1 MDTLNLYYSPI
12 FLKKNNEKKYVAV
25 PIQELEIDVYIDK
38 KKLNIYQEIILELFR
53 CGHGDIKSIQEVLK
67 LDILD
72 KNEEENDEENEGL
85 GDYIIK
91 ELEKLNYIKGKE
103 ITNLGKEML
112 EENLDDEK
120 ILASVFYNRFSKE
133 YIKFL
138 MVNKFYENQKSL
150 FSIEK
155 HIITKK
161 EKQKE
166 EIDFG
171 TPGAPKKIKIK
182 FIESNNN
189 NLELDIENFIK
200 IIDAEIRLINNEI
213 EENDINEKNFWQS
226 ERIEFLKEK
235 RSLLFNLRKFK
246 IKNDKKAYM
255 LVTVEKEGVKN
266 PFYSNTVDRSLEEDL
281 RKNENIKS
289 SFKDLIEENYGV
301 SKDIKIKIR
310 KKFNQKEEEI
320 IKDSEMKLENLPQ
333 LVKLLA
339 NLKDEKFDS
348 ETQEDRYEKNIQLIY
363 ESFGEVFLYLFQK
376 YSKKKNLS
384 KEKNINL
391 KLENI
396 LRKKYALNEE
406 ISGYYERG
414 LDRGAILYI
423 KENKKLKE
431 LFTYVLILEDILDKD
446 SLNNYLKKNRSFF
459 EFISKLI
466 NERNKFSHAD
476 LENKYLDDE
485 LEYDFEAEAK
495 EELIKFIQNIFKF
508 KFKDSL
514 ILQVLDEETTQ
525 NLEKEVKEI
534 IKFEFGGSDITSI
547 YSELK
552 AINLSLKYYEN
563 FKNTTYKSLFIKKV
577 GILLEKNLKLIRKKL
592 SKSITL
598 DTYLDG
604 KEKVYLKDIEEKLFK
619 ASKDSESWIDIEFEK
634 IKNKVSISV
643 KNINKTKINF
653 EKGTLNSYAMV
664 LLYSKEIDVLKDIIE
679 KCPEFFKL
687 VFIVS
692 TLRKH
697 NGNFNLSINEDINYE
712 IEEVKKFF
720 KLVYE
725 IQKDILKIKGE

>member
-1 MDTLNLYYSPI
+1 MDTLNLYYSPN
-12 FLKKNNEKKYVAV
+12 FLKKNTEKKYIAI
-25 PIQELEIDVYIDK
+25 PIQELEIDIYVDK

-72 KNEEENDEENEGL
+72 KNEEENEEENQGL
-85 GDYIIK
+85 GHYIIK
-91 ELEKLNYIKGKE
+91 ELEKLEYIKGNE
-103 ITNLGKEML
+103 ITDLGKEIL

-120 ILASVFYNRFSKE
+120 ILGSVFYNIFSKE

-138 MVNKFYENQKSL
+138 MVSKLYENEKSS

-155 HIITKK
+155 CVINKK

-171 TPGAPKKIKIK
+171 TPGAPKKIKVK
-182 FIESNNN
+182 FVKSDNKF
-189 NLELDIENFIK
+189 LELDIENFVK

-213 EENDINEKNFWQS
+213 EENDVVEKNLRQS

-235 RSLLFNLRKFK
+235 RSLLFDLRKFK
-246 IKNDKKAYM
+246 VKNDKQAYM
-255 LVTVEKEGVKN
+255 LVIVDNEGVKN
-266 PFYSNTVDRSLEEDL
+266 SFHSKVIDFSLGEDL
-281 RKNENIKS
+281 KKNEVLKS
-289 SFKDLIEENYGV
+289 SFKDFIEENYGV
-301 SKDIKIKIR
+301 SKGEKIEIR

-320 IKDSEMKLENLPQ
+320 IKESMMKLEDLPQ

-339 NLKDEKFDS
+339 NLKDENLDS

-363 ESFGEVFLYLFQK
+363 EAFGEVFLYLFQK
-376 YSKKKNLS
+376 YSEKKNLS
-384 KEKNINL
+384 KEKTI
-391 KLENI
+391 KFRLENI
-396 LRKKYALNEE
+396 LRKKYSLGEE
-406 ISGYYERG
+406 ISNYYERG
-414 LDRGAILYI
+414 LNIKAIPYI

-431 LFTYVLILEDILDKD
+431 VFTYVLILEDILDED
-446 SLNNYLKKNRSFF
+446 SLNKYLKKNLSFF

-508 KFKDSL
+508 EFKDSL
-514 ILQVLDEETTQ
+514 NFRVLDDQTIQ
-525 NLEKEVKEI
+525 NLEKEARET
-534 IKFEFGGSDITSI
+534 IKIEFAGSDITSI

-552 AINLSLKYYEN
+552 AISLSLKYYEN

-577 GILLEKNLKLIRKKL
+577 GILFEKNLKLIQRKL
-592 SKSITL
+592 SKSIIL
-598 DTYLDG
+598 DSSLDG
-604 KEKVYLKDIEEKLFK
+604 KEKIYLKDIEEKLFK
-619 ASKDSESWIDIEFEK
+619 ITKNSESWIDSEFEK
-634 IKNKVSISV
+634 IKNEVSISV

-653 EKGTLNSYAMV
+653 ERGTLNSYAMV
-664 LLYSKEIDVLKDIIE
+664 LLYSKETDILKEIIE

-697 NGNFNLSINEDINYE
+697 NGNFNLSINEDVNYE
-712 IEEVKKFF
+712 IEEVKKFLQ
-720 KLVYE
+720 LVYK